1 MQIAPIDS
9 LFDTPKDSNT
19 SGSIEKT
26 PRHETQQEFL
36 KHCESYWK
44 TSHLENYFNKG
55 VLLGGS
61 DNKDFNI
68 DVFLKRFFKVLEERI
83 KEKMSEDNK
92 PLNEIQDVLNVFK
105 SNSNVLKEVLKRNQ
119 INLGNDELIAIYHG
133 FMSSF
138 ILKEKEL

>member
-1 MQIAPIDS
+1 MQIAPIES
-9 LFDTPKDSNT
+9 LFEPPKDPNP
-19 SGSIEKT
+19 SGVPDKK
-26 PRHETQQEFL
+26 PLQETQQEFL

-44 TSHLENYFNKG
+44 ASHLENYFNKG

-68 DVFLKRFFKVLEERI
+68 EVFLKRFFKVLEERI
-83 KEKMSEDNK
+83 KEKMSEENK

-119 INLGNDELIAIYHG
+119 INMGNDELIAIYHG

-138 ILKEKEL
+138 ILKEKDL